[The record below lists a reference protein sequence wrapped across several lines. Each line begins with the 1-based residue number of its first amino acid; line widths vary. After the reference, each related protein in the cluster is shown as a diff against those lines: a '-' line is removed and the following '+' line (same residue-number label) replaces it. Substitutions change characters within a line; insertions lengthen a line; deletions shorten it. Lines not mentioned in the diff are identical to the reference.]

1 MRPIKLTLGALG
13 NTPWVPLDYLQI
25 PFAVGMAAIP
35 SSGAVLTYSV
45 QNSFDTM
52 EDQDLIKITRAG
64 TVATVTD
71 VAHGLSVGDGIV
83 ITNSGDAN
91 LDTQIANVATVVDA
105 NTYTYT
111 VANTGLT
118 ASITA
123 KVLQMR
129 QFPDAILFNQTVRAE
144 GNYAFPTRA
153 CRLVVSAYT
162 SGTVDLI
169 ILQGARSH
177 G

>member
-1 MRPIKLTLGALG
+1 MRPTKVTLSALG
-13 NTPWVPLDYLQI
+13 NSVWVPLDYIQA
-25 PFAVGMAAIP
+25 PFAVSLAAIL

-45 QNSFDTM
+45 QNSFDPVN
-52 EDQDLIKITRAG
+52 ELRPISISRAG

-71 VAHGLSVGDGIV
+71 VNHGLSIGDGIV
-83 ITNSGDAN
+83 ISGSGDAN
-91 LDTQIANVATVVDA
+91 LDTQIANVATVLTA

-118 ASITA
+118 SSTSASA
-123 KVLQMR
+123 ANMR
-129 QFPDAILFNQTVRAE
+129 QFPDANLFAQTARGE

-162 SGTVDLI
+162 SGVVELI
-169 ILQGARSH
+169 ILQGVR
-177 G
+177 